1 MHLRLNVGAS
11 GESTRESGDLS
22 AFAQMRNTGLRLS
35 NSFSASMGGG
45 LHLSLRG
52 STSGGDWQGKLR
64 LSLSLDL
71 GRKSFEVSSNGTLRL
86 ADGFELNAR
95 GFRAPRL
102 PSAAAPA
109 RCDATI
115 ESLGLDLTRADSVS
129 GAPFLDEG
137 GAEDGAPDDACEWEV
152 GSADFIMLRI
162 LGRGASATVHLALH
176 IPSLTIV
183 ALKMISVYEESKRHQ
198 MAKEL
203 KALVEVGQLSPSF
216 VNFLGAY
223 FQEGS
228 VVFALEYMNRGSLQD
243 YIDQHGALPVDVVV
257 RAARQLTLGL
267 HALHE
272 RQLSHRD
279 IKPANILVDHQSNCK
294 LADFGILGTARDDYM
309 HTFVG
314 TQIYMR
320 CAPEYRLRSP
330 SLFVCDLLLCWFH
343 KFTILFLMRRR
354 VTTVPSDCKVDHT
367 RLSPTYGR
375 SV

>member
-11 GESTRESGDLS
+11 GESTRESGGLS

-35 NSFSASMGGG
+35 NSFSASMGGGGGPGAG

-71 GRKSFEVSSNGTLRL
+71 GRKSFEVSNNGTLRL

-102 PSAAAPA
+102 PSARKFLPA
-109 RCDATI
+109 RSDATI

-137 GAEDGAPDDACEWEV
+137 NAKDGAPDDTCEWEV

-279 IKPANILVDHQSNCK
+279 IKPANILVDHQGNCK

-320 CAPEYRLRSP
+320 CAFEYLCDFLGHSHIFRL
-330 SLFVCDLLLCWFH
+330 F
-343 KFTILFLMRRR
+343 
-354 VTTVPSDCKVDHT
+354 
-367 RLSPTYGR
+367 
-375 SV
+375 

>member
-11 GESTRESGDLS
+11 GESTRDSGGLS

-35 NSFSASMGGG
+35 NSFSASMSMGASMGGGGGGGLGAG

-71 GRKSFEVSSNGTLRL
+71 GRKSFEVSNNGTLRL

-102 PSAAAPA
+102 SSSAAAPA
-109 RCDATI
+109 RSDATV
-115 ESLGLDLTRADSVS
+115 ESLGLDLTRADSAG

-137 GAEDGAPDDACEWEV
+137 DAADGASDDTCEWAV

-223 FQEGS
+223 FQEGA

-243 YIDQHGALPVDVVV
+243 HIDQRGALPVDVVV

-279 IKPANILVDHQSNCK
+279 MCV
-294 LADFGILGTARDDYM
+294 
-309 HTFVG
+309 
-314 TQIYMR
+314 
-320 CAPEYRLRSP
+320 SP
-330 SLFVCDLLLCWFH
+330 LSLMFAS
-343 KFTILFLMRRR
+343 TSTR
-354 VTTVPSDCKVDHT
+354 DHT
-367 RLSPTYGR
+367 VFLN
-375 SV
+375 